1 MLLEAQATFTPERR
15 RLLLFIQVFVV
26 RDIPDASNYTFET
39 FGSGQLLSFNF
50 PAVSYAAGQRLTVSR
65 ATTFPVGAREPAFE
79 LAYGFPPDLPDSGT
93 FETWISALRVRLLKD
108 NVVIDSVSNIPV
120 GGRELCQGLF

>member
-1 MLLEAQATFTPERR
+1 MLLEAQATFTPEGR

-50 PAVSYAAGQRLTVSR
+50 PAVDSQQGHNISCWRAGASVRTCLWLPTRLARQWDLRDLDQRFASAA
-65 ATTFPVGAREPAFE
+65 A
-79 LAYGFPPDLPDSGT
+79 
-93 FETWISALRVRLLKD
+93 
-108 NVVIDSVSNIPV
+108 
-120 GGRELCQGLF
+120 